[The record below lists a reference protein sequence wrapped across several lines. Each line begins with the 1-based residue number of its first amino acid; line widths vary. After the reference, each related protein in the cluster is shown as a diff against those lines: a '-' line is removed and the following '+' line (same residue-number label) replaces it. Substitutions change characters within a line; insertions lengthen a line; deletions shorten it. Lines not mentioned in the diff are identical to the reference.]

1 MPPKKGMFRAIKVK
15 AKSGRGGLD
24 AEDTWAKI
32 MKNGQHESLL
42 EQFNAASEEDQE
54 AAKGYLNDIQD
65 EFGDLFY
72 TSKADAELG
81 WTECESDSVKDKI
94 TNFIKEHLLPED
106 EPEKEE

>member
-42 EQFNAASEEDQE
+42 E
-54 AAKGYLNDIQD
+54 
-65 EFGDLFY
+65 
-72 TSKADAELG
+72 
-81 WTECESDSVKDKI
+81 
-94 TNFIKEHLLPED
+94 
-106 EPEKEE
+106 